1 MLTRKPTKLTP
12 EPKITKITIR
22 AHCTQDQKVLIC
34 NTLRPFQTFGPFGD
48 DGIEFVFESDKPG
61 PILDRIKEILS
72 R

>member
-1 MLTRKPTKLTP
+1 MLGRKPKPTLGP
-12 EPKITKITIR
+12 VLTKITIR

-48 DGIEFVFESDKPG
+48 DGIEFIFETDKPD
-61 PILDRIKEILS
+61 PILEQIREILS